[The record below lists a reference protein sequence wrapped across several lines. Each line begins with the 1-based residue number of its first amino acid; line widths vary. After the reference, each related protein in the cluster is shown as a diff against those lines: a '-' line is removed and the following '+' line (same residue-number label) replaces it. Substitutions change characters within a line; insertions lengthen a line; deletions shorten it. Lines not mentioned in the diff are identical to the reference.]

1 MFFSTGRMSEVMGAT
16 ANAPHFAPCYWK
28 NMKIKKFRSHF
39 LFILIKRQCNKNGQA
54 SDVNSRWEFLHVFS
68 CFWQQLKL
76 KCRWWHCKA
85 VKTNFLVAF
94 FLIVTSTF
102 SHCQQCLSA
111 RPKQPQKQQKQLTK
125 AGWNDYNTCIAVE
138 NAYRWWKISRKQTL
152 KTVKWE
158 REWER
163 KVPQLTQI

>member
-1 MFFSTGRMSEVMGAT
+1 MHLISLRVIGKI
-16 ANAPHFAPCYWK
+16 WK
-28 NMKIKKFRSHF
+28 KKFHSHF

-94 FLIVTSTF
+94 LIVSSTF
-102 SHCQQCLSA
+102 PHYQQCLSA
-111 RPKQPQKQQKQLTK
+111 RPKQPQKQQKTTHKSRLKSLQYMYSGGKCIPMVENLTK
-125 AGWNDYNTCIAVE
+125 TNFKD
-138 NAYRWWKISRKQTL
+138 K
-152 KTVKWE
+152 
-158 REWER
+158 
-163 KVPQLTQI
+163 